1 MWHHILFAIARQF
14 LCVCDYIV
22 NGWDN
27 IENIKVSSE
36 NIMSV
41 LLILLYNINLLV
53 QVKSMADAIESIAVN
68 FRLSKLEFFLM

>member
-1 MWHHILFAIARQF
+1 

-36 NIMSV
+36 NIMPV

>member
-1 MWHHILFAIARQF
+1 M
-14 LCVCDYIV
+14 CDYIV

-36 NIMSV
+36 NIMPV

>member
-1 MWHHILFAIARQF
+1 M
-14 LCVCDYIV
+14 CDYIV

>member
-1 MWHHILFAIARQF
+1 M
-14 LCVCDYIV
+14 CDYIV
-22 NGWDN
+22 NRWDN

-36 NIMSV
+36 NIMPV

>member
-1 MWHHILFAIARQF
+1 
-14 LCVCDYIV
+14 VCDYIV

-36 NIMSV
+36 NIMPV